1 MLKNEIRLILSGKT
15 IKEPQR
21 FDSLEAIYKHLNLD
35 SKKNKVIDA
44 QLKYIEECNVT
55 VIDYFCEDYPESL
68 RDLENPPLVLY
79 IKGKLKSMQLP
90 LAVVGTRYPSGYGEK
105 CVKYLIPYLV
115 KSGFDIISGMARGID
130 ALSHTE
136 TIKNKGYTIA
146 VLGSGIDVIYPQE
159 NKKLYEKIEK
169 NGCIISEF
177 PPTTKPVRYN
187 FPLRNRIIAALSKG
201 TLVIEADIKSGSL
214 ITARLTEELSKPVF
228 AVPGEIFAKRSK
240 GTNKL
245 ISQGATIVNDIES
258 ILSYFYIELK
268 REIEKTKEEKKFNLS
283 DKEAKILK
291 AITGDM
297 SIDELMIKTGMTISE
312 LNDALFDLEIKGLIR
327 HTPSDMYEKL

>member
-21 FDSLEAIYKHLNLD
+21 FDSLEAIYKHLNQKSD
-35 SKKNKVIDA
+35 KNKITDE
-44 QLKYIEECNVT
+44 QLKYIEKSDVT

-68 RDLENPPLVLY
+68 RELENPPLVLY
-79 IKGKLKSMQLP
+79 IKGKLKTMQLP
-90 LAVVGTRYPSGYGEK
+90 LGVVGTRYPSGYGEK

-130 ALSHTE
+130 ALSHLE
-136 TIKNKGYTIA
+136 TIKNGGYTIA
-146 VLGSGIDVIYPQE
+146 VLGSGINVVYPQE
-159 NKKLYEKIEK
+159 NKKLYESIEK

-177 PPTTKPVRYN
+177 PPNTKPMRHN

-201 TLVIEADIKSGSL
+201 TLVVEADIKSGSL

-268 REIEKTKEEKKFNLS
+268 REIEKTKEKQSLNLS
-283 DKEAKILK
+283 DKEAKILRV
-291 AITGDM
+291 ITGDM
-297 SIDELMIKTGMTISE
+297 SIDELMIKTGMTIAE
-312 LNDALFDLEIKGLIR
+312 LNDVLFDLEIKGLIR